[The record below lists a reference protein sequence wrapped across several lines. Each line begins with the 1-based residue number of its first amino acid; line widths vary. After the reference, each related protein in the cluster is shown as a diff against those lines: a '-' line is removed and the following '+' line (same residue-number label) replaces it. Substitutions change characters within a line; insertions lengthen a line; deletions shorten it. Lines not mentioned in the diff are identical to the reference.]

1 MEVTKKLTPYNFTNK
16 NDKNRVKYIVVHY
29 FGGLSTAENLLDY
42 WYRQYVGASAHYIVG
57 HDGKVY
63 QSVEDGD
70 IAWHCGAQ
78 KYVHPECRN
87 SNSIGIEMAV
97 RKKDSATLLA
107 SDPDWYFEPATEQ
120 AAQELVREKMQESR
134 QKTSCAIM
142 MLQGKYVLLPT

>member
-97 RKKDSATLLA
+97 RKKDSSTLLA
-107 SDPDWYFEPATEQ
+107 SDPD
-120 AAQELVREKMQESR
+120 
-134 QKTSCAIM
+134 
-142 MLQGKYVLLPT
+142 